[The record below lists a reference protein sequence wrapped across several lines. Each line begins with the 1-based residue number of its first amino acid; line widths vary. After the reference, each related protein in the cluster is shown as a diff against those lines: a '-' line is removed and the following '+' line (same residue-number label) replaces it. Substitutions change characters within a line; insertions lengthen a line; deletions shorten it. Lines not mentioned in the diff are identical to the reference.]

1 MYIKQMENVII
12 LKNVSKSHR
21 VQHAK
26 SRASISDAV
35 IKHDTHIL
43 CSSHIIVLFCLLLQ
57 NSTVAAELSRRTSHC
72 ANMVLQV
79 SIWAGCLSG
88 GQDLHG

>member
-21 VQHAK
+21 VQRAK
-26 SRASISDAV
+26 IRASISDSV
-35 IKHDTHIL
+35 IKNDTHVL
-43 CSSHIIVLFCLLLQ
+43 CKSHIIMLFCLLLQ
-57 NSTVAAELSRRTSHC
+57 NSTVATKLFWCTFCC

-79 SIWAGCLSG
+79 SIWAGCLSE
-88 GQDLHG
+88 GQDLNS